1 MLEFLRKS
9 VSSWV
14 GILILALALGALVLT
29 LFQGQGPTGGAPG
42 AGGPVLATIGESAL
56 TENEFIRTVDRAVTR
71 ERERTPTITVPDFLG
86 AGGGEM
92 VLQQL
97 IAGKALT
104 EFGTA
109 NDMVISRRMVDGEIA
124 SIPAFQLNGKFDDAT
139 FRRLLAEQR
148 LSEEELR
155 DSIATDL
162 KRRQLLQPIA
172 LGTTVPRGM
181 AEPFA
186 ALLLEMRRGLILP
199 VPSLAMPDPGAPTDA
214 QLKAFH
220 AENRTAYTIPERRG
234 FRFAELT
241 TASLAAKAKP
251 TPAEVE
257 KYYKD
262 NPAEF
267 GGLELRTIN
276 QVVLQDEAAAK
287 AFVAAVRGGST
298 FAAAAAKQG
307 FAATDIALGEQSR
320 AGLTDTVGK
329 PVADAAFALKPGQ
342 VSDPV
347 KTDLG
352 FHMVEVAAIK
362 PASPQPL
369 AAVSA
374 QIEKKLADDKLAD
387 LVADTVASAEDRL
400 TGGESLADVAKSL
413 GLAVQTVPALTADGR
428 LFDASYAA
436 TRVDQPLLPKVFGA
450 EESEGPQVADLGGGS
465 YALFEVTEVIPPALV
480 PLAAIRNDVATAW
493 SIKTRADA
501 ARREAES
508 IAAALS
514 KGTPMAEVVAGKRLP
529 PQQPITVR
537 RLELTQMSQQGQQ
550 VPPPVL
556 LLLNTPAGQARILP
570 APGGQGWFVVKV
582 DAVQPGNVEQAPG
595 LVDAVRQSLLRETG
609 NEMMETFVRAIE
621 RDVGVVRKPEQVKA
635 TTRRMTGDIVQ

>member
-14 GILILALALGALVLT
+14 GVLILALALGALVLT
-29 LFQGQGPTGGAPG
+29 LFQGQTPTGGAPG
-42 AGGPVLATIGESAL
+42 AGGPVLATVGETAL
-56 TENEFIRTVDRAVTR
+56 TENEFIRTVDRAVAR
-71 ERERTPTITVPDFLG
+71 ERERTPAITVPDFLG
-86 AGGGEM
+86 AGGGEL
-92 VLQQL
+92 VLQQMV
-97 IAGKALT
+97 AGKALN
-104 EFGTA
+104 EFGA
-109 NDMVISRRMVDGEIA
+109 GNDMVISRRMVDGEIA
-124 SIPAFQLNGKFDDAT
+124 SIPAFQLNGKFDDST

-148 LSEEELR
+148 ITEEELR

-186 ALLLEMRRGLILP
+186 ALLLEMRKGVIVP

-214 QLKAFH
+214 QLQAFH
-220 AENRTAYTIPERRG
+220 AENRTAYTIPERRA
-234 FRFAELT
+234 FRFAELSPT
-241 TASLAAKAKP
+241 SLAAKAKP
-251 TPAEVE
+251 TAAEVQ
-257 KYYKD
+257 KYYND
-262 NPAEF
+262 NPQEF
-267 GGLELRTIN
+267 GGLELRTLN
-276 QVVLQDEAAAK
+276 QVVLRDEAAAK
-287 AFVAAVRGGST
+287 AFAAAVRAGT
-298 FAAAAAKQG
+298 PFAEAAQKQG
-307 FAATDIALGEQSR
+307 FAPTDTTLGQQSK
-320 AGLTDTVGK
+320 AGLADTVGK

-352 FHMVEVAAIK
+352 FHLVEVTAIT
-362 PASPQPL
+362 PARPQPF

-374 QIEKKLADDKLAD
+374 GIEKKLADEKLID
-387 LVADTVASAEDRL
+387 LMADTVASAEDRL

-428 LFDASYAA
+428 LFDESYAA
-436 TRVDQPLLPKVFGA
+436 TRVEQPLLPKVFGA
-450 EESEGPQVADLGGGS
+450 EESEGPQVAETEGGNV
-465 YALFEVTEVIPPALV
+465 ALFEVTDIVPPALV
-480 PLAAIRNDVATAW
+480 PLAAIRNDVAAAW

-501 ARREAES
+501 ARREAET

-514 KGTPMAEVVAGKRLP
+514 KGTPMAEVLAGKRLP
-529 PQQPITVR
+529 PAQPITVR
-537 RLELTQMSQQGQQ
+537 RLELTQMAQQGQQ

-556 LLLNTPAGQARILP
+556 LLLNTPAGQARVLP

-582 DAVQPGNVEQAPG
+582 DAVQPGSVAEAPG

-635 TTRRMTGDIVQ
+635 TTRRMTGAIVQ